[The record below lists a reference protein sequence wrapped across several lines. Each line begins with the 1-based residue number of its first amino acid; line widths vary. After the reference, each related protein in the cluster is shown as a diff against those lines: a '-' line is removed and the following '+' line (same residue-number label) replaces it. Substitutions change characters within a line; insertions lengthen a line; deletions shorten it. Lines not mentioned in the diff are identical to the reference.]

1 MISLLASGSYVI
13 KMMLQVIKKIKSFIL
28 NKNKTL
34 LDSLGKNTQITG
46 SIEKRI
52 SGSIIRIGKDCL
64 IEGSL
69 VTETNESSLI
79 VGDNTY
85 IGGGT
90 VIDCVKSISIGDD
103 VLISYGCILTDSD
116 NHSVKYSIRK
126 KDLADWKQRKHDW
139 TTTNSKAI
147 QISTGVW
154 IGARAII
161 LKGVTIGKG
170 AVVGAGSVVTKDVPP
185 WTIVAGN
192 PARVIKEIP
201 EDER

>member
-1 MISLLASGSYVI
+1 MISR
-13 KMMLQVIKKIKSFIL
+13 VIKKIQSFISI
-28 NKNKTL
+28 KNKAL
-34 LDSLGKNTQITG
+34 LDSVGEHTQITG

-52 SGSIIRIGKDCL
+52 SGSTIKIGKDCL
-64 IEGSL
+64 IEGLL
-69 VTETNESSLI
+69 VTETTESSLI

-103 VLISYGCILTDSD
+103 VLISYGCILSDSD

-170 AVVGAGSVVTKDVPP
+170 SVVGAGSVVTKDIPP

-192 PARVIKEIP
+192 PARVIREIA
-201 EDER
+201 ENER